1 MSGLDPDGIRR
12 FLTERFPQ
20 ALEWPLEIGPLID
33 GSLTLGLAV
42 DDSHLRPGGTISG
55 PVLMTLADTA
65 MYFLLL
71 ARLGPLELAV
81 TTSLHI
87 DFLRRPE
94 PRHLTA
100 KAELLKLG
108 KTLAVG
114 RVTLTV
120 GDDPRPVA
128 HASVTYALPP
138 QTSLPS
144 PSTRAH
150 SER

>member
-1 MSGLDPDGIRR
+1 MPGLDPDGIRR
-12 FLTERFPQ
+12 FLAERFPQ
-20 ALEWPLEIGPLID
+20 ALEWPLEIGPLVDDSVTI
-33 GSLTLGLAV
+33 GLAV

-71 ARLGPLELAV
+71 AKLGPIALAV

-94 PRHLTA
+94 PRPITA

-108 KTLAVG
+108 RTLAVG
-114 RVTLTV
+114 RVTLALA
-120 GDDPRPVA
+120 DDPRPVA

-138 QTSLPS
+138 EPPS
-144 PSTRAH
+144 PSR
-150 SER
+150 